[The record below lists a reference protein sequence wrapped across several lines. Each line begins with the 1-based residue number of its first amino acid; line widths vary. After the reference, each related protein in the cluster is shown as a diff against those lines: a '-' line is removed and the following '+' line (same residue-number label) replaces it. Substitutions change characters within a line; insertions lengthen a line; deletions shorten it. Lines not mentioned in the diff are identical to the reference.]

1 MQAGITSPF
10 AGVSAACVATFRIQ
24 LFMPLFSLFF
34 NRILMPFDSGVHGA
48 PRASPCLH
56 AEVPCLGAHFQ
67 EFRHASVVPENHT
80 HLRHRGLKRFG
91 ARAPGLRWVIRPAAK
106 SAEA

>member
-1 MQAGITSPF
+1 MMQAGITSPF

-34 NRILMPFDSGVHGA
+34 NRILMPFDSDVHGA

-56 AEVPCLGAHFQ
+56 AEVLSLAVSLDTSFG
-67 EFRHASVVPENHT
+67 T
-80 HLRHRGLKRFG
+80 HPLKG
-91 ARAPGLRWVIRPAAK
+91 TH
-106 SAEA
+106 